1 MSSLIKN
8 SDRVRQ
14 VLDFTGVQNGKM
26 HPSDIDAVLEFD
38 NKYLILMEV
47 KYKDSYIPTGQRLL
61 LERIADAWCANLGKD
76 AAILKVSHDFEDDK
90 KDVPLDKCKVTYIWD
105 RVGKWKQL
113 EKPVDFV
120 YTINKLGEFWKCKKC
135 KF

>member
-47 KYKDSYIPTGQRLL
+47 KYDDSYIPVGQRML
-61 LERIADAWCANLGKD
+61 LERLAEAWVAAGKD
-76 AAILKVSHDFEDDK
+76 AVILKVSHNFEDDK
-90 KDVPLDKCKVTYIWD
+90 KDFASVISS
-105 RVGKWKQL
+105 
-113 EKPVDFV
+113 E
-120 YTINKLGEFWKCKKC
+120 
-135 KF
+135 